1 MDGPAPLTIQVLDT
15 GPGLPD
21 PPETV
26 FRPLYSTGRE
36 KGHMGI
42 GLTVSRRIILAMG
55 GRMIAK
61 NTGNGASFVITLP
74 EEDLR

>member
-1 MDGPAPLTIQVLDT
+1 
-15 GPGLPD
+15 
-21 PPETV
+21 
-26 FRPLYSTGRE
+26 
-36 KGHMGI
+36 
-42 GLTVSRRIILAMG
+42 MG